1 MNSSDRLILSFA
13 LGAAANGLL
22 AVSHKFPAIY
32 MTFFNIFQLAWHE
45 TGTVHYFDEDRD
57 AFFSDMLEKVSSIFS
72 TFCLAIIV
80 ILPLVFG
87 LFVNA
92 SYHDAYY
99 NIPIYL
105 IASLFNVVIGLLGV
119 VYVATKKTGEIAKT
133 TIFSAVINI
142 VVNLILIKKIGL
154 YAASISTF
162 VGYMVTM
169 GYRIVDVK
177 KYINIKYNIKQYLLI
192 SIILVLG
199 TIVYYMEN
207 MLLSIITL
215 PVFVIIAILMNKEIV
230 KYTIAF
236 VSDKFLSK
244 KDNT

>member
-1 MNSSDRLILSFA
+1 M
-13 LGAAANGLL
+13 
-22 AVSHKFPAIY
+22 
-32 MTFFNIFQLAWHE
+32 
-45 TGTVHYFDEDRD
+45 
-57 AFFSDMLEKVSSIFS
+57 
-72 TFCLAIIV
+72 
-80 ILPLVFG
+80 
-87 LFVNA
+87 
-92 SYHDAYY
+92 
-99 NIPIYL
+99 
-105 IASLFNVVIGLLGV
+105 
-119 VYVATKKTGEIAKT
+119 
-133 TIFSAVINI
+133 
-142 VVNLILIKKIGL
+142 

>member
-1 MNSSDRLILSFA
+1 
-13 LGAAANGLL
+13 
-22 AVSHKFPAIY
+22 
-32 MTFFNIFQLAWHE
+32 
-45 TGTVHYFDEDRD
+45 
-57 AFFSDMLEKVSSIFS
+57 ML
-72 TFCLAIIV
+72 
-80 ILPLVFG
+80 
-87 LFVNA
+87 
-92 SYHDAYY
+92 
-99 NIPIYL
+99 
-105 IASLFNVVIGLLGV
+105 
-119 VYVATKKTGEIAKT
+119 
-133 TIFSAVINI
+133 
-142 VVNLILIKKIGL
+142 
-154 YAASISTF
+154 
-162 VGYMVTM
+162 
-169 GYRIVDVK
+169 K

>member
-1 MNSSDRLILSFA
+1 
-13 LGAAANGLL
+13 
-22 AVSHKFPAIY
+22 
-32 MTFFNIFQLAWHE
+32 
-45 TGTVHYFDEDRD
+45 
-57 AFFSDMLEKVSSIFS
+57 
-72 TFCLAIIV
+72 
-80 ILPLVFG
+80 
-87 LFVNA
+87 
-92 SYHDAYY
+92 
-99 NIPIYL
+99 
-105 IASLFNVVIGLLGV
+105 
-119 VYVATKKTGEIAKT
+119 
-133 TIFSAVINI
+133 
-142 VVNLILIKKIGL
+142 
-154 YAASISTF
+154 
-162 VGYMVTM
+162 MVTM